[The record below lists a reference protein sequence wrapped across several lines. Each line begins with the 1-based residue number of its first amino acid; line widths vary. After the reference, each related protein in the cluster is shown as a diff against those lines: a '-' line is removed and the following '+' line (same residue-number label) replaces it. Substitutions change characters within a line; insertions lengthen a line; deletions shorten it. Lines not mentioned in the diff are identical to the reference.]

1 MATADRSGGTSPGS
15 LYSQLAEPAPDTA
28 ATGETTFTA
37 AKETIDRDREDL
49 DEMPLP
55 SES

>member
-1 MATADRSGGTSPGS
+1 MATADRSGGPSPGS
-15 LYSQLAEPAPDTA
+15 LYSHLAEPTPDTA

>member
-1 MATADRSGGTSPGS
+1 MATADRSDGPSPES
-15 LYSQLAEPAPDTA
+15 LYSHLSEPAPVTA
-28 ATGETTFTA
+28 AAGETTFTA

-49 DEMPLP
+49 DDMPLP